1 MIGFVLLCRPLE
13 ELLSHHSG
21 ARRDHV
27 GKLRDFGELVS
38 AENEMKCWDFLD
50 TRCSLLLK
58 AYPQTSQVSAHT
70 PHVDLQTQWINPLTQ
85 LRLSH
90 AYRTSH
96 GMKPV
101 SSCPTLWMYM

>member
-58 AYPQTSQVSAHT
+58 AYPQTSQVSART
-70 PHVDLQTQWINPLTQ
+70 PRVNPQTPRVNQATTRINPLTQ
-85 LRLSH
+85 LR
-90 AYRTSH
+90 
-96 GMKPV
+96 
-101 SSCPTLWMYM
+101 